1 MSTIVEKFH
10 SHISWKNVP
19 RNWCISGSERCSIIP
34 LSLSWCLSDVK
45 RDLNWEGAKIPIT
58 LLALASFEMSTVK
71 LLLNA
76 ISARDQAFYFVDKM
90 FDIFFLNPKNLKIHK
105 KVFSL
110 CMFSPKGIKFQLHRQ
125 HLKHFLKHE
134 KRMFSK
140 RLVFCVF
147 NSTTVWVPDN
157 RLRLAAN
164 KEKLSTSRLFG
175 KLAEINQQM
184 NWKERRRISPF
195 EKQLFRHFKN
205 TIWRYIHT

>member
-1 MSTIVEKFH
+1 M
-10 SHISWKNVP
+10 
-19 RNWCISGSERCSIIP
+19 
-34 LSLSWCLSDVK
+34 
-45 RDLNWEGAKIPIT
+45 
-58 LLALASFEMSTVK
+58 
-71 LLLNA
+71 
-76 ISARDQAFYFVDKM
+76 Y
-90 FDIFFLNPKNLKIHK
+90 
-105 KVFSL
+105 
-110 CMFSPKGIKFQLHRQ
+110 SPKGIKFQLHRQ

-147 NSTTVWVPDN
+147 NSTSVWVPDN

-195 EKQLFRHFKN
+195 EKQLFKILKIQLEHLSTHNRMKW
-205 TIWRYIHT
+205 ICYLEISGDCKSVKKKRLKEGRQASQSVIR